1 MDGTCSNK
9 NTDDDQTKDEDRI
22 QTSID
27 TQKKDV
33 SEKEDSVL
41 PVDKQNNSTISPND
55 HQESENKNMSSDDC
69 PLVDAKT
76 DNAKESGDPPL
87 LDKSA
92 SNDTKGL
99 LSSMKSQYSTKNIVN
114 EFCLLASQE
123 VVAGSNTVANNIKLE
138 KDEPSA
144 EVPSKDKGEL
154 DKTEDANKQN
164 SLGQRSQTL
173 ENGKIEGMLFIRFHL
188 SYCF

>member
-1 MDGTCSNK
+1 
-9 NTDDDQTKDEDRI
+9 
-22 QTSID
+22 
-27 TQKKDV
+27 
-33 SEKEDSVL
+33 
-41 PVDKQNNSTISPND
+41 
-55 HQESENKNMSSDDC
+55 
-69 PLVDAKT
+69 
-76 DNAKESGDPPL
+76 
-87 LDKSA
+87 
-92 SNDTKGL
+92 
-99 LSSMKSQYSTKNIVN
+99 MKSQYSTKNIVN